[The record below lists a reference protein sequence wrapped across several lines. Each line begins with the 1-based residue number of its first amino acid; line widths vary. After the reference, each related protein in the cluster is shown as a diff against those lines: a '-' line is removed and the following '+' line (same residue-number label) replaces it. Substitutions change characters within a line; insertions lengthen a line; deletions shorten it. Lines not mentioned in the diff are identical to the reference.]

1 MLGTLGKDPDTA
13 ETQRKKEN
21 LEKVRD
27 LSQAIRVQNLAARSS
42 SPTRQQPQQ
51 EQKKSSARERAQ
63 EYARSLFRAPSPSKR
78 RRSRGEGSQEGNAGH
93 PRGSVAD
100 QHLESLPSQSM
111 AVMMDIEQLETLHG
125 KQQKQVEQIYKEF
138 GRGLAH

>member
-1 MLGTLGKDPDTA
+1 MKITTSLGYQPYFLKDYRENDYDPKHRSYWMLGTLGKDPDTA

-63 EYARSLFRAPSPSKR
+63 EYARSAS
-78 RRSRGEGSQEGNAGH
+78 
-93 PRGSVAD
+93 
-100 QHLESLPSQSM
+100 
-111 AVMMDIEQLETLHG
+111 
-125 KQQKQVEQIYKEF
+125 
-138 GRGLAH
+138 